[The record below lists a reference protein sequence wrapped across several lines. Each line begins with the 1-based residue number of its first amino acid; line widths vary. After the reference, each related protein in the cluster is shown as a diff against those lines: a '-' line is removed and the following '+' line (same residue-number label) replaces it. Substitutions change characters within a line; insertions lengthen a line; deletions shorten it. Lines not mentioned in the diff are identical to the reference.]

1 MEKQRRKLNL
11 VKARRRVRMRS
22 ALLLTLGAFALTALV
37 RGLLSLP
44 ALAAVPR
51 GTATLL
57 ETACTVLAFG
67 GGAYL
72 GLCVLDGD
80 HRSIVPMRRLSRAQ
94 MRWLALLGVLAVCPM
109 ALVSDLT
116 DALRGMR
123 AAGASQAAAANAALL
138 VKRVLIV
145 PVCEEL
151 FFRGYLLPALSP
163 QGRLRASVIVSLCFA
178 LMHGSALTAH
188 AALGLLLCLL
198 TIQTGSLLAPILVH
212 AGCNLALTALG
223 ALGLSGLLMGWS
235 LPACIVKATGCAA
248 FAAVLKRA
256 VTARPAGG
264 TFALWEGEG
273 LTKRETAL
281 LASAAALL
289 LLSMIVGG

>member
-109 ALVSDLT
+109 ALISDLT

-235 LPACIVKATGCAA
+235 LPACIVKVIGCAA

-256 VTARPAGG
+256 FAARPAGG

>member
-1 MEKQRRKLNL
+1 MEKQGRKLNL

-44 ALAAVPR
+44 ALVAVPR
-51 GTATLL
+51 GAATLL

-94 MRWLALLGVLAVCPM
+94 MLWLALLGVLAVCPM
-109 ALVSDLT
+109 ALISDLT

-163 QGRLRASVIVSLCFA
+163 HGRLRASVIVSLCFA

-235 LPACIVKATGCAA
+235 LPACIVKAIGCAA

-264 TFALWEGEG
+264 TFALWEGER

>member
-1 MEKQRRKLNL
+1 M
-11 VKARRRVRMRS
+11 
-22 ALLLTLGAFALTALV
+22 
-37 RGLLSLP
+37 
-44 ALAAVPR
+44 
-51 GTATLL
+51 
-57 ETACTVLAFG
+57 
-67 GGAYL
+67 
-72 GLCVLDGD
+72 LDGD

-109 ALVSDLT
+109 ALISDLT

-212 AGCNLALTALG
+212 AGCNLVLTALG

>member
-22 ALLLTLGAFALTALV
+22 ALLLTLGAFALTALA

-51 GTATLL
+51 GAATLL

-109 ALVSDLT
+109 ALISDLT

-235 LPACIVKATGCAA
+235 LPACIVKVIGCAA

>member
-1 MEKQRRKLNL
+1 
-11 VKARRRVRMRS
+11 MRS

-51 GTATLL
+51 GAATLL

-109 ALVSDLT
+109 ALISDLT

>member
-51 GTATLL
+51 GAATLL

-109 ALVSDLT
+109 ALISDLT

-198 TIQTGSLLAPILVH
+198 TMQTGSLLAPILVH

>member
-22 ALLLTLGAFALTALV
+22 ALLLTFGAFALTALV

-51 GTATLL
+51 GAATLL

-109 ALVSDLT
+109 ALISDLT

-235 LPACIVKATGCAA
+235 LPACIVKVIGCAA

>member
-51 GTATLL
+51 GAATLL
-57 ETACTVLAFG
+57 ETVCTVLAFG

-109 ALVSDLT
+109 ALISDLT

>member
-51 GTATLL
+51 GAATLL

-109 ALVSDLT
+109 ALISDLT

-264 TFALWEGEG
+264 TFALWEGKG

>member
-51 GTATLL
+51 GAATLL

-109 ALVSDLT
+109 ALISDLT

-198 TIQTGSLLAPILVH
+198 TIQPGSLLAPILVH

-235 LPACIVKATGCAA
+235 LPACIVKVIGCAA

>member
-51 GTATLL
+51 GAATLL

-109 ALVSDLT
+109 ALISDLT

-223 ALGLSGLLMGWS
+223 TLGLSGLLMGWS

>member
-109 ALVSDLT
+109 ALISDLT

-235 LPACIVKATGCAA
+235 LPACIVKVICCAA

-264 TFALWEGEG
+264 TFALWGGGG

>member
-51 GTATLL
+51 GAATLL

-109 ALVSDLT
+109 ALISDLT

-256 VTARPAGG
+256 FAARPAGG

>member
-51 GTATLL
+51 GAATLL

-109 ALVSDLT
+109 ALISDLT

-212 AGCNLALTALG
+212 AGCNLTLTALG

-256 VTARPAGG
+256 FAARPAGG

>member
-51 GTATLL
+51 GAATLL
-57 ETACTVLAFG
+57 ETACTVLAFS

-109 ALVSDLT
+109 ALISDLT
-116 DALRGMR
+116 DALCGMR

>member
-51 GTATLL
+51 GAATLL

-94 MRWLALLGVLAVCPM
+94 MRWLALLGVLDVCPM
-109 ALVSDLT
+109 ALISDLT

>member
-1 MEKQRRKLNL
+1 MEKQKRKLNL

-22 ALLLTLGAFALTALV
+22 ALILTLGAFALTALV

-51 GTATLL
+51 GAATLL

-109 ALVSDLT
+109 ALISDLT

>member
-1 MEKQRRKLNL
+1 M
-11 VKARRRVRMRS
+11 
-22 ALLLTLGAFALTALV
+22 
-37 RGLLSLP
+37 
-44 ALAAVPR
+44 
-51 GTATLL
+51 
-57 ETACTVLAFG
+57 
-67 GGAYL
+67 
-72 GLCVLDGD
+72 
-80 HRSIVPMRRLSRAQ
+80 I
-94 MRWLALLGVLAVCPM
+94 
-109 ALVSDLT
+109 SDLT

-198 TIQTGSLLAPILVH
+198 TIQPGSLLAPILVH

-235 LPACIVKATGCAA
+235 LPACIVKVIGCAA

>member
-51 GTATLL
+51 GATTLL

-109 ALVSDLT
+109 ALISDLT

>member
-22 ALLLTLGAFALTALV
+22 ALLLTLGAFALTALM

-51 GTATLL
+51 GAATLL

-109 ALVSDLT
+109 ALISDLT

-198 TIQTGSLLAPILVH
+198 TIQPGSLLAPILVH

>member
-109 ALVSDLT
+109 ALISDLT

-212 AGCNLALTALG
+212 AGCNLTLTALG

-235 LPACIVKATGCAA
+235 LPACIVKVIGCAA

>member
-22 ALLLTLGAFALTALV
+22 ALLLTLGAFALTALM

-51 GTATLL
+51 GAATLL

-109 ALVSDLT
+109 ALISDLT

>member
-51 GTATLL
+51 GAATLL

-109 ALVSDLT
+109 ALISDLT

-235 LPACIVKATGCAA
+235 LPACIVKVIGCAA

>member
-51 GTATLL
+51 GAATLL

-109 ALVSDLT
+109 ALISDLT

-212 AGCNLALTALG
+212 AGYNLALTALG

>member
-51 GTATLL
+51 GAATLL

-109 ALVSDLT
+109 ALISDLT

>member
-51 GTATLL
+51 GAATLL

-109 ALVSDLT
+109 ALISDLT

-198 TIQTGSLLAPILVH
+198 KIQTGSLLAPILVH

-235 LPACIVKATGCAA
+235 LPACIVKVIGCAA

>member
-1 MEKQRRKLNL
+1 MEKQIKKLNL

-51 GTATLL
+51 GAATLL

-109 ALVSDLT
+109 ALISDLT

-235 LPACIVKATGCAA
+235 LPACIVKVIGCAA

>member
-51 GTATLL
+51 GAATLL
-57 ETACTVLAFG
+57 ETACTVLAFS

-94 MRWLALLGVLAVCPM
+94 MLWLALLSVLAVCPM
-109 ALVSDLT
+109 ALISDLT

-163 QGRLRASVIVSLCFA
+163 HGRLRASVIVSLCFA

-212 AGCNLALTALG
+212 AGCNLTLTALG

-235 LPACIVKATGCAA
+235 LPACIVKVIGCAA

-264 TFALWEGEG
+264 TFALWEGER
-273 LTKRETAL
+273 LTKREIAL

>member
-22 ALLLTLGAFALTALV
+22 ALLLTFGAFALTALV

-51 GTATLL
+51 GAATLL

-109 ALVSDLT
+109 ALISDLT

>member
-1 MEKQRRKLNL
+1 MEKQKRKLNL

-51 GTATLL
+51 GAATLL

-109 ALVSDLT
+109 ALISDLT

>member
-51 GTATLL
+51 GATTLL

-109 ALVSDLT
+109 ALISDLT

-256 VTARPAGG
+256 FDARPAGG

>member
-51 GTATLL
+51 GAATLL
-57 ETACTVLAFG
+57 ETACTVLTFG

-109 ALVSDLT
+109 ALISDLT

>member
-109 ALVSDLT
+109 ALISDLT

-198 TIQTGSLLAPILVH
+198 TMQTGSLLAPILVH

>member
-51 GTATLL
+51 GAATLL

-109 ALVSDLT
+109 ALISDLT

-212 AGCNLALTALG
+212 AGYNLALTALG

-235 LPACIVKATGCAA
+235 LPACIVKVIGCAA

>member
-1 MEKQRRKLNL
+1 MEKQRRKLNF

-51 GTATLL
+51 GAATLL

-109 ALVSDLT
+109 ALISDLT

-256 VTARPAGG
+256 FAARPAGG

>member
-51 GTATLL
+51 GAATLL

-109 ALVSDLT
+109 ALISDLT

-163 QGRLRASVIVSLCFA
+163 QGRLRASVVVSLCFA

-235 LPACIVKATGCAA
+235 LPACIVKVIGCAA

>member
-109 ALVSDLT
+109 ALISDLT

-235 LPACIVKATGCAA
+235 LPACIVKVIGCAA

>member
-51 GTATLL
+51 GAATLL

-109 ALVSDLT
+109 ALISDLT

-235 LPACIVKATGCAA
+235 LTACIVKVTGCAA